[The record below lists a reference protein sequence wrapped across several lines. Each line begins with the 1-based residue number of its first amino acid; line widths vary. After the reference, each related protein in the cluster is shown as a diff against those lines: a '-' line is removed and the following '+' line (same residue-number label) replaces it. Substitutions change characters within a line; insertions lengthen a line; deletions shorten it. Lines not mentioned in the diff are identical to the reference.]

1 MLTIILQI
9 INVLRDSFRI
19 KMKVL
24 HTIMERKNVEG
35 VQTPTYGLYIVDEV
49 HREDLSVKRD
59 GDIQFVD
66 PCILNNSENKTLG
79 VTLRC
84 FVGLEIGEIVLVLC
98 LQASSVCRLCVFVDC
113 RVVYARASGAQELK
127 SICIHVVGIVQDEAE
142 KILLAIIFI
151 IRDDYEDLDKGLP
164 DTGDVLI
171 NSLDIDELE
180 LIKRLSEKGRYFF
193 RRHVKSKI
201 PPLEYCGSEYMCRL
215 I

>member
-171 NSLDIDELE
+171 NSLDIDEL
-180 LIKRLSEKGRYFF
+180 
-193 RRHVKSKI
+193 
-201 PPLEYCGSEYMCRL
+201 
-215 I
+215 